1 MLVIGLLISMVT
13 GLILICVYF
22 KYMIKKRRGQKTV
35 LLKKYLFMTDLYDKV
50 YLNVAMQLAR
60 CV

>member
-35 LLKKYLFMTDLYDKV
+35 LLKKYLLMTDLYDKV